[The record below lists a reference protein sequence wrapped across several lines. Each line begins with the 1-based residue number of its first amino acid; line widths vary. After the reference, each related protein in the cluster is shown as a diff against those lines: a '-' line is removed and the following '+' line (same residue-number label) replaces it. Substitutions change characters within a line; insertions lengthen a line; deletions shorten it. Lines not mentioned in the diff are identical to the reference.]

1 MTRSSPEP
9 RTSNRTSGVLLHPT
23 SLPGRFGIGDLGDE
37 LLAFLDWAQSAG
49 LRIWQVL
56 PLNAPGYGNSPYGC
70 LSSYAG
76 NPLLI
81 SPQRLV
87 ESGLLPNDALDDV
100 PAFADDYVEFDR
112 VDAFKQELLRQ
123 SFEHFSGHASDEQRQ
138 ALAAFIHDNAWLPD
152 WTLYAALKQQ
162 NGGAAWTSWPA
173 GVSSRDRDA
182 LADARGD
189 LAEEIRFHEY
199 VQWLFFAQW
208 AAVREAADARGI
220 RIMGDVPIYVAG
232 DSADVWANR
241 EIFQLDERGEP
252 NVVSGVP
259 PDYFSA
265 TGQRWGNPLYRWD
278 VLRDSRFR
286 WWVSRFRAALRFADI
301 VRVDH
306 FRGFAAYWEIPASE
320 PTAIHGRWMPGPGR
334 ALFDAVREALGE
346 LPLVAEDL
354 GHITKK
360 VHELRRAIGV
370 PGMKILQFAFAKAN
384 SPHLPHS
391 YDPLTVVYTGTH
403 DNDTARGWFEQA
415 TAIERQNAETYLGVN
430 SQNGVAWSLIRAAF
444 TSVAE
449 TAIVPVQDIL
459 NLGSD
464 ARMNLPGAEHDNW
477 SWRVGE
483 GALTA
488 EHAEELRELAEVSGR
503 SDSRSVD

>member
-1 MTRSSPEP
+1 MTHTSLPEP
-9 RTSNRTSGVLLHPT
+9 KAAVRAAGVLLHPT

-37 LLAFLDWAQSAG
+37 LLAFLDWAKSAG
-49 LRIWQVL
+49 IRIWQVL
-56 PLNAPGYGNSPYGC
+56 PLNVPGYGNSPYGC

-81 SPQRLV
+81 SPRRLV
-87 ESGLLPNDALDDV
+87 GDGLLPDDALKRV
-100 PAFADDYVEFDR
+100 PEFAEDFVEFDR
-112 VDAFKQELLRQ
+112 VHAFKQQLLRH
-123 SFEHFSGHASDEQRQ
+123 SFAYFSEHASDEQRA

-152 WTLYAALKQQ
+152 WTLYAALKEQH
-162 NGGAAWTSWPA
+162 GGKAWTAWTA
-173 GVSSRDRDA
+173 DADA
-182 LADARGD
+182 LARARLD
-189 LAEEIRFHEY
+189 LADEIRFQAY
-199 VQWLFFAQW
+199 IQWLFFAQW

-252 NVVSGVP
+252 TVVAGV

-278 VLRDSRFR
+278 VLARTHFR
-286 WWVSRFRAALRFADI
+286 WWVSRFRAALRFADV
-301 VRVDH
+301 VRIDH

-320 PTAIHGRWMPGPGR
+320 PTAIHGRWMPSPGR
-334 ALFDAVREALGE
+334 ALFDALRDALGD

-354 GHITKK
+354 GHITAA
-360 VHELRRAIGV
+360 VHELRKAIDI
-370 PGMKILQFAFAKAN
+370 PGMKILQFAFSQPD
-384 SPHLPHS
+384 SPHLPHCFE
-391 YDPLTVVYTGTH
+391 PKTVVYTGTH
-403 DNDTARGWFEQA
+403 DNDTARGWYEQA
-415 TAIERQNAETYLGVN
+415 TAIEHEAVASYLGVHDAN
-430 SQNGVAWSLIRAAF
+430 EVAWNLIRAAY

-459 NLGSD
+459 NLGSE
-464 ARMNLPGAEHDNW
+464 ARMNRPGAEHDNW
-477 SWRVGE
+477 SWRLAS

-488 EHAEELRELAEVSGR
+488 EHAAELRQLAEVSGR
-503 SDSRSVD
+503 V